1 MKSLR
6 ASALGLTLS
15 LCAGLV
21 SAFGLTVAAGQER
34 PVRIKVTAEQAN
46 LREKPDIGSA
56 VVQQIPQGT
65 VLEADRKEG
74 EWYFVR
80 YALED
85 GGVIGGYIHESL
97 VTALEPPPADREAKP
112 AARRPERVA
121 APPAVPEAAMG
132 AWPDV
137 PFFDLSVSAG
147 GSTIVADDLNKG
159 ARGLAGLDAAGLLS
173 TPSGSIG
180 SLHLAYLLGL
190 DASCR
195 LSRDLSLTLGL
206 EYTRGWRSGVV
217 SYRDLVIIEGTL
229 PRTTTHVFVQAVP
242 VKLGLRFYPRPDF
255 YVRASAVY
263 YFIRAGYDDWSAL
276 SGPWAGRATAKTLG
290 MEVAAG
296 AEWRLGPRLRGF
308 VEAGFRLTPAFGLD
322 GTGTSTDSTG
332 APVTESGPLWFYQ
345 QRGADGL
352 GHDLAFI
359 HAAAPSGDDILG
371 ARKASLNLSGTT
383 LRLGVRFG
391 F

>member
-1 MKSLR
+1 MN
-6 ASALGLTLS
+6 AAILG
-15 LCAGLV
+15 
-21 SAFGLTVAAGQER
+21 
-34 PVRIKVTAEQAN
+34 
-46 LREKPDIGSA
+46 
-56 VVQQIPQGT
+56 
-65 VLEADRKEG
+65 
-74 EWYFVR
+74 
-80 YALED
+80 
-85 GGVIGGYIHESL
+85 
-97 VTALEPPPADREAKP
+97 
-112 AARRPERVA
+112 
-121 APPAVPEAAMG
+121 AP
-132 AWPDV
+132 
-137 PFFDLSVSAG
+137 S
-147 GSTIVADDLNKG
+147 I
-159 ARGLAGLDAAGLLS
+159 
-173 TPSGSIG
+173 GSIG
-180 SLHLAYLLGL
+180 SLRLTYLFSLDVAY
-190 DASCR
+190 R
-195 LSRDLSLTLGL
+195 LSRWFSVGLGTEFL
-206 EYTRGWRSGVV
+206 RGWRRGQVA
-217 SYRDLVIIEGTL
+217 YDVIRIPEAPAL
-229 PRTTTHVFVQAVP
+229 PTTTTHVFVQAVP